1 MEYYPYHVGVV
12 SCLEQRFSVLM
23 VESYCQFF
31 KNKDQIDLQLLWE
44 AYHDLFTVALKDE
57 QVFAVTGYCTG
68 AEIALAFA
76 QYMHQRHPEQAPYR
90 VLNMEGVFN
99 RKDGVFSLQSENM
112 KDRIHISDT
121 LYEQFPDYDYTG
133 EMLMVMAGHPSTIY
147 DPERG
152 EEKDEKILKMLRD
165 KWESN
170 INDWQSHFP
179 NAPLYQLDCMH
190 VTFPEK
196 KNLERLLQ
204 ILDDHYRLSAPHII
218 FSRKVLK

>member
-1 MEYYPYHVGVV
+1 
-12 SCLEQRFSVLM
+12 M

-44 AYHDLFTVALKDE
+44 AYYDLFTVVLKDE

-133 EMLMVMAGHPSTIY
+133 EMLIVMAGNPSTIR

-152 EEKDEKILKMLRD
+152 EERDEKILKMLRD